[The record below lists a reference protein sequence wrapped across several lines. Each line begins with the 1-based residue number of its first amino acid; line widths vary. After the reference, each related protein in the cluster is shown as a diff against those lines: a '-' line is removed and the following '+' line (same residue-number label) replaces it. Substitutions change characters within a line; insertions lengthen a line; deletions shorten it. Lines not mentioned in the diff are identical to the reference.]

1 MARKTP
7 EVNSSSTADM
17 AFLLL
22 CFFMM
27 TTTMDQDKG
36 LSRRLPPMPDP
47 KNQLKDQEVNSRN
60 ILQVKINAQD
70 RVLAASKSKSKAI
83 VNMAD
88 LGVIVEEFIKNPTG
102 NADLPESKDTV
113 INDIRFS
120 ISKGIIS
127 LQNDRGTSY
136 EKYIEVQNELVRAF
150 NVLRDKEAKRAFG
163 MPYKDLDEEKQ
174 SIIKDVIPQM
184 ISEAEPKDLTK
195 K

>member
-1 MARKTP
+1 
-7 EVNSSSTADM
+7 M

-60 ILQVKINAQD
+60 ILQVKINAQN
-70 RVLAASKSKSKAI
+70 RVLAASKSEAKQITHMSQ
-83 VNMAD
+83 
-88 LGVIVEEFIKNPTG
+88 LGDFVKRFIENPTDK
-102 NADLPESKDTV
+102 ADYSEGKDTL
-113 INDIRFS
+113 INEKRVRVS
-120 ISKGIIS
+120 RGIVS

-136 EKYIEVQNELVRAF
+136 EKYIEVQNELVRVF
-150 NVLRDKEAKRAFG
+150 NEIRNDRARQLFG
-163 MPYKDLDEEKQ
+163 TDYNDLDADMQ
-174 SIIKDVIPQM
+174 GIIKDLVPQM

>member
-60 ILQVKINAQD
+60 ILQVKINAQN
-70 RVLAASKSKSKAI
+70 RVLAASKSEAKQITHMSQ
-83 VNMAD
+83 
-88 LGVIVEEFIKNPTG
+88 LGDFVKRFIENPTDK
-102 NADLPESKDTV
+102 ADYSEGKDTL
-113 INDIRFS
+113 INEKRVRVS
-120 ISKGIIS
+120 RGIVS

-136 EKYIEVQNELVRAF
+136 EKYIEVQNELVRVF
-150 NVLRDKEAKRAFG
+150 NEIRNDRARQLFG
-163 MPYKDLDEEKQ
+163 TDYKDLDAEMQ
-174 SIIKDVIPQM
+174 GIIKDLVPQM